1 MYAVL
6 CERNDLISVPAGTAH
21 WFDMG
26 ERPNLVAIRMFNNPQ
41 GWNASLTGD
50 AIASQFPRLDD

>member
-1 MYAVL
+1 
-6 CERNDLISVPAGTAH
+6 
-21 WFDMG
+21 MG